1 MKKKMNAEELIS
13 FLQEIA
19 QPELYEEIEDI
30 RRLEGFRSIGRYP
43 NYLKGVIIALK
54 SLGYDRSWVDSILY
68 DVMNFVFLD
77 IPLNEKDYFK
87 DFIEKLETIRK
98 EDAHV

>member
-1 MKKKMNAEELIS
+1 MNAEELIS
-13 FLQEIA
+13 FLQEIS

-30 RRLEGFRSIGRYP
+30 RRLEGFRSTGRYP
-43 NYLKGVIIALK
+43 NYLKGVSIALK

-68 DVMNFVFLD
+68 DIINFVFLD

-87 DFIEKLETIRK
+87 DFIEKLKTIRK